1 MKLRLP
7 HVALFCL
14 ALFMPLYLI
23 RFTLGVPTTLL
34 EVVTWVIFIGMCV
47 GAPARIIKSLQ
58 QRDHLITIG
67 ILLIICGGVLG
78 LRVSGHLMQSAGL
91 LKGYLITPLVAGFI
105 VTVVGKH
112 GKKMVE
118 RGALIAGCM
127 VSLTALWQWF
137 THATLPDGRV
147 VGIYGLDSGASPN
160 YLALFVAP
168 LAILAI
174 GVALSPS
181 RSKRERH
188 GAFIGA
194 VVMSASV
201 LASQSRGGIA
211 VIMGALLWFAWI
223 RLRARARFQKRI
235 DMAFAGVA
243 VICIAIALSI
253 GLPRL
258 LASPQSGRISSS
270 NNIRYE
276 IWKTTVQKVIPASP
290 LTGVGFGE
298 FQTVFTDMTR
308 GQVNYPEYIAPW
320 ALTPHN
326 LILALWVD
334 TGLLGVIG
342 FILVC
347 IGALRRIPY
356 SNIWFAV
363 FASIL
368 ALGLV
373 DTPVLKN
380 DLGVF
385 FWMIVGGSTV
395 WFDKQERT

>member
-1 MKLRLP
+1 MRQWLARY
-7 HVALFCL
+7 ALVLC

-23 RFTLGVPTTLL
+23 RFTLGVPTTAL
-34 EVVTWVIFIGMCV
+34 EIAILIALIVMFDT
-47 GAPARIIKSLQ
+47 ARIKKVYTD
-58 QRDHLITIG
+58 RDHIITIG
-67 ILLIICGGVLG
+67 ALLIVCGGVVG
-78 LRVSGHLMQSAGL
+78 LRVSDHLIQSAGL
-91 LKGYLITPLVAGFI
+91 LKGYLITPLIAGFL
-105 VTVVGKH
+105 VALGGKS
-112 GKKMVE
+112 GKKLIE
-118 RGALIAGCM
+118 RGAITAGFL
-127 VSLTALWQWF
+127 VSLSALWQWF

-160 YLALFVAP
+160 YIALFVAP
-168 LAILAI
+168 LAILAF
-174 GVALSPS
+174 GVALSAT
-181 RSKRERH
+181 RSKRERQV
-188 GAFIGA
+188 ACIGA
-194 VVMSASV
+194 VAMSASV
-201 LASQSRGGIA
+201 FASQSRGGIA
-211 VIMGALLWFAWI
+211 VILGALLWFAWI
-223 RLRARARFQKRI
+223 RLRMHARFKKRV
-235 DMAFAGVA
+235 DVAFAGVA
-243 VICIAIALSI
+243 VICIAIAVYI

-276 IWKTTVQKVIPASP
+276 IWKTTVKKVIPASP

-298 FQTVFTDMTR
+298 FQSVFTDMTR
-308 GQVNYPEYIAPW
+308 GQVNYPEYISPW

-347 IGALRRIPY
+347 IGAFRRIPY

-380 DLGVF
+380 DLGAF

-395 WFDKQERT
+395 WFEKRR